1 MYQLMNSNDIQSAL
15 EALYEDEGLTDNL
28 TDAPAKTLLAWAET
42 QIKAGVEPK
51 TVRTAAR
58 AANREDLADTT
69 AVLAAAN
76 TALGAVA
83 QPVVLTSHVQA
94 APEQTAETASQ
105 TAIAPEPTSETN
117 ADANGSSALT
127 AALVAGVTKA
137 RQTLAE
143 LPVSSA
149 DPTTKPSA
157 QRPKSKPPITA
168 PRRRSWWQRL
178 LRRS

>member
-28 TDAPAKTLLAWAET
+28 TDAPAKALLAWAET

-76 TALGAVA
+76 TALGAMA
-83 QPVVLTSHVQA
+83 QPVLVVAQLQA
-94 APEQTAETASQ
+94 
-105 TAIAPEPTSETN
+105 APEPTSETPTAPEN
-117 ADANGSSALT
+117 SQSALT

-168 PRRRSWWQRL
+168 PRRRPWWQRW

>member
-1 MYQLMNSNDIQSAL
+1 MNANDIQSAL

-28 TDAPAKTLLAWAET
+28 TDAPAKALLAWAET

-76 TALGAVA
+76 TALGATA
-83 QPVVLTSHVQA
+83 QPLVLTSHLQA
-94 APEQTAETASQ
+94 ASEQTAETASQ

-149 DPTTKPSA
+149 DPPKPIS
-157 QRPKSKPPITA
+157 QRPKSKPPIAA

>member
-1 MYQLMNSNDIQSAL
+1 MNANDIQSAL

-28 TDAPAKTLLAWAET
+28 TDAPAKALLAWAET

-76 TALGAVA
+76 TALGAMAQSVLVVA
-83 QPVVLTSHVQA
+83 QLQA
-94 APEQTAETASQ
+94 
-105 TAIAPEPTSETN
+105 APEPTSETPTAPEN
-117 ADANGSSALT
+117 SQSSLA

-143 LPVSSA
+143 LPTPSA
-149 DPTTKPSA
+149 DPTTEPSA
-157 QRPKSKPPITA
+157 QRPKSTPPITA
-168 PRRRSWWQRL
+168 PRRRPWWQRW

>member
-1 MYQLMNSNDIQSAL
+1 MNANDIQSAL

-28 TDAPAKTLLAWAET
+28 TDAPAQALLAWAET

-69 AVLAAAN
+69 AVLAAAK
-76 TALGAVA
+76 TAA
-83 QPVVLTSHVQA
+83 
-94 APEQTAETASQ
+94 TASQ
-105 TAIAPEPTSETN
+105 TATAPEPTSETN
-117 ADANGSSALT
+117 ADANGSSGLT
-127 AALVAGVTKA
+127 SALVAGLTKA

-149 DPTTKPSA
+149 DPPKPIS
-157 QRPKSKPPITA
+157 QSPKSKPPIAA